1 MPKHILIADDDRAL
15 VRLLAGRCRSLGLK
29 VEEATNGFLAETSI
43 FLRGERGHPPD
54 LIILDVGVPE
64 EDGLSICDELLR
76 DDATADIPVIV
87 LTGRFDR
94 ATLQRCRELDV
105 HYVHKA
111 NDMWSRLE
119 PLICNLLGLEC
130 EARLNGTSGAAK
142 SKDGDASSSVPKV
155 LCVDDDHLFT
165 KVLEIRLEAYGID
178 VVRAFDA
185 KEGFWQ
191 ALTTRPDVII
201 TDYSM
206 PNGRGSSLLRRLRNH
221 PLTAQI
227 PAIVITGRDI
237 TASPYGNSGSS
248 LERRLTKLGAVRV
261 LTKPLDYA
269 ELMNELSR
277 FIPTDGE
284 PRNPPREHACVE
296 SRCC

>member
-15 VRLLAGRCRSLGLK
+15 VRLLAGRCRGLGLK
-29 VEEATNGFLAETSI
+29 VEEATDGFLAEASI
-43 FLRGERGHPPD
+43 FLRGEHGHPPD
-54 LIILDVGVPE
+54 LIILDIGMPE
-64 EDGLSICDELLR
+64 EDGLSICEELLR

-94 ATLQRCRELDV
+94 ATLQRCRELGV

-111 NDMWSRLE
+111 DDMWSRLE
-119 PLICNLLGLEC
+119 PLICNLLGLEF
-130 EARLNGTSGAAK
+130 ETRLNGSSGTANREDDDK
-142 SKDGDASSSVPKV
+142 SSSAPKV

-165 KVLEIRLEAYGID
+165 KVLEIRLNAHGID

-191 ALTTRPDVII
+191 ALTARPQII
-201 TDYSM
+201 LTDYSM

-221 PLTAQI
+221 PLTAKI
-227 PAIVITGRDI
+227 PVIVITGCDI
-237 TASPYGNSGSS
+237 AASPYGNSGSS
-248 LERRLTKLGAVRV
+248 LERRLLKLGAARV

-269 ELMNELSR
+269 ELMNELGR
-277 FIPTDGE
+277 FIRTDGP
-284 PRNPPREHACVE
+284 PRNPAHEQACVE
-296 SRCC
+296 SGCG